1 MSRSVVLLSGGMDS
15 ATVLA
20 VARSRGE
27 QVYALSFDY
36 GQCHKAEFKAAE
48 KVAASLGAIEHRVI
62 SIDMGQLGGSALT
75 DTGIKVPEA
84 GGEGIPVTYV
94 PARNTVF
101 LSLGLAWAE
110 VLQADRIYVGVNAV
124 DYSGYPDCR
133 PEYIQAFQAMTN
145 LATKRTVEGDRLDID
160 TPLIHLSKA
169 EIVTLGT
176 ELNVDYGL
184 TVSCY
189 SADDNGAACGRC
201 DACELRSTGFAEAG
215 IPDPTCYAP
224 TG

>member
-27 QVYALSFDY
+27 QVHALSFDY
-36 GQCHKAEFKAAE
+36 GQCHKAELKAAE

-62 SIDMGQLGGSALT
+62 NIDMGQLGGSALT
-75 DTGIKVPEA
+75 DTGIEVPEA

-110 VLQADRIYVGVNAV
+110 VLQADRIYAGVNAV

-145 LATKRTVEGDRLDID
+145 LATKRTVEGGRLDID

-215 IPDPTCYAP
+215 ISDPTRYAQ

>member
-20 VARSRGE
+20 VARNRGE
-27 QVYALSFDY
+27 QVHALSFDY
-36 GQCHKAEFKAAE
+36 GQCHKAELKAAE
-48 KVAASLGAIEHRVI
+48 KVAASLGAIEHRI
-62 SIDMGQLGGSALT
+62 INIDMGQLGGSALT
-75 DTGIKVPEA
+75 DAGIEVPEA

-145 LATKRTVEGDRLDID
+145 LATKRTVEGGRLDID

-215 IPDPTCYAP
+215 ISDPTRYAQ